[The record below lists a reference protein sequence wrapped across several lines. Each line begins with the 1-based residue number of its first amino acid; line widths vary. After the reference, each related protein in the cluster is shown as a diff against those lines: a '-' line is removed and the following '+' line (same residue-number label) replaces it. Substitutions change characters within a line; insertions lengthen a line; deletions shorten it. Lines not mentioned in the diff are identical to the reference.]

1 MKLLKIIEEYL
12 FFLGLFLLPL
22 IFIPVFPNSFETPK
36 LLLLVAVSALIFLI
50 KLIKIV
56 ISKSFQFSSNKYD
69 LILISISIVYIAS
82 TLLMTANK
90 VEAFFLPGTASLII
104 LSSLFYFFTNQ
115 LEDKERNN
123 LVYVLLSSSLVLS
136 VLLIFSFLKVFK
148 FLPISTFGSLI
159 TSALFLL
166 AMLPFVVYDMFN
178 KNSILKKI
186 LMSFVGLL
194 LIVGIAISTYQM
206 MPNKTTSFKNLS
218 YQTGWQ
224 IATDSIKES
233 PLLGIGPG
241 NYIDAFNKFKPIS
254 YNLTPEWNLK
264 YVSSSSL
271 FLTILTE
278 GGLLATFL
286 FLVLF
291 FLILKSIK
299 FDNPYYVSL
308 LILIL
313 GLIIFPV
320 LFSFLPVVF
329 VLISLFSKNVKRVS
343 NNFVSNLPSFL
354 ISVPLFLVLVF
365 ISYLFTRATIAEI
378 YFGKTIKEVSSGT
391 AIKTYE
397 YINKSIKLNPYS
409 DRYHV
414 YAANINYSLGK
425 NISQKQDLTDREKE
439 TITKLIQQSIIEAK
453 AGVTLNPK
461 RSVNWENLS
470 SIYIAII
477 PFAKGSDLYAIQSL
491 NQAIFLDPLNPI
503 LRVKLGGI
511 YYAKKEY
518 GEATDI
524 FKLAVLAK
532 NDYPN
537 GHYNLSLAYKE
548 NGDLAKAKDE
558 MNIVLG
564 LIGESSKDYDT
575 ALKELEKIEELTK
588 PEDIPEPVIEPQ
600 IELPIDN
607 QNNEG

>member
-22 IFIPVFPNSFETPK
+22 VFIPVFPNAFETPK
-36 LLLLVAVSALIFLI
+36 LLLLVIVSALILLI

-82 TLLMTANK
+82 SLLMTSNK

-104 LSSLFYFFTNQ
+104 LSSIFYFFANQ

-136 VLLIFSFLKVFK
+136 VLLIFSFLKVFR
-148 FLPISTFGSLI
+148 FLPVSTFGSLI
-159 TSALFLL
+159 TSAIFLL
-166 AMLPFVVYDMFN
+166 AMLPFVVYDLFN

-194 LIVGIAISTYQM
+194 LLVGIAISTYQM
-206 MPNKTTSFKNLS
+206 MPSKTTSFKNLP

-233 PLLGIGPG
+233 PFLGVGPG
-241 NYIDAFNKFKPIS
+241 NYIDAFNKFRPIS
-254 YNLTPEWNLK
+254 FNLTPEWNLK

-271 FLTILTE
+271 LLTILTE

-329 VLISLFSKNVKRVS
+329 VLVSLFSKNVKRVN

-354 ISVPLFLVLVF
+354 ISVPLFLSLVTVG
-365 ISYLFTRATIAEI
+365 YLFTRATLAEI
-378 YFGKTIKEVSSGT
+378 YFGKSIKEANSGT

-397 YINKSIKLNPYS
+397 YINKSITLNPYS
-409 DRYHV
+409 DRYHL
-414 YAANINYSLGK
+414 YAANINYALGN
-425 NISQKQDLTDREKE
+425 NISQKKELTDQEKE
-439 TITKLIQQSIIEAK
+439 TITKLIQQSIVEAK
-453 AGVTLNPK
+453 AGVTLNPL
-461 RSVNWENLS
+461 RSGNWESLS
-470 SIYIAII
+470 SIYVAII
-477 PFAKGSDLYAIQSL
+477 PFAKGSDTYAIQSL
-491 NQAIFLDPLNPI
+491 SQAIFLDPLNPV
-503 LRVKLGGI
+503 LRVRLGGI
-511 YYAKKEY
+511 YYARKEY
-518 GEATDI
+518 EEAIDI

-537 GHYNLSLAYKE
+537 AHYNLSLAYKE
-548 NGDLAKAKDE
+548 KGDLIRAKDE
-558 MNIVLG
+558 MNIVLK

-575 ALKELEKIEELTK
+575 ALKELGKIEELTK
-588 PEDIPEPVIEPQ
+588 PEAIPEPAIEPQ

>member
-22 IFIPVFPNSFETPK
+22 VFIPVFPNAFETPK
-36 LLLLVAVSALIFLI
+36 LLLLVIVSALILLI

-82 TLLMTANK
+82 SLLMTSNK

-104 LSSLFYFFTNQ
+104 LSSIFYFFANQ

-136 VLLIFSFLKVFK
+136 VLLIFSFLKVFR
-148 FLPISTFGSLI
+148 FLPVSTFGSLI
-159 TSALFLL
+159 TSAIFLL
-166 AMLPFVVYDMFN
+166 AMLPFVVYDLFN

-194 LIVGIAISTYQM
+194 LLVGIAISTYQM
-206 MPNKTTSFKNLS
+206 MPSKTTSFKNLP

-233 PLLGIGPG
+233 PFLGVGPG
-241 NYIDAFNKFKPIS
+241 NYIDAFNKFRPIS
-254 YNLTPEWNLK
+254 FNLTPEWNLK

-271 FLTILTE
+271 LLTVLTE

-320 LFSFLPVVF
+320 LFSFLPIVF
-329 VLISLFSKNVKRVS
+329 VLVSLFSKNVKRVN

-354 ISVPLFLVLVF
+354 ISVPLFLSLVTVG
-365 ISYLFTRATIAEI
+365 YLFTRATLAEI
-378 YFGKTIKEVSSGT
+378 YFGRSIKEASSGT

-397 YINKSIKLNPYS
+397 YINKSITLNPYS
-409 DRYHV
+409 DRYHL
-414 YAANINYSLGK
+414 YAANINYALGN
-425 NISQKQDLTDREKE
+425 NISQKKELTDQEKE
-439 TITKLIQQSIIEAK
+439 TITKLIQQSIVEAK
-453 AGVTLNPK
+453 AGVTLNPQ
-461 RSVNWENLS
+461 RSGNWESLS
-470 SIYIAII
+470 SIYVAII
-477 PFAKGSDLYAIQSL
+477 PFAKGSDLYAVQSL
-491 NQAIFLDPLNPI
+491 SQAIFLDPLNPV
-503 LRVKLGGI
+503 LRVRLGGI
-511 YYAKKEY
+511 YYARKEY
-518 GEATDI
+518 EEAIDI

-537 GHYNLSLAYKE
+537 AHYNLSLAYKE
-548 NGDLAKAKDE
+548 KGDLIRAKDE
-558 MNIVLG
+558 MNIVLK

-575 ALKELEKIEELTK
+575 ALKELGKIEELTK
-588 PEDIPEPVIEPQ
+588 PEAIPEPAIEPQ